1 MSLGPEVFQHVAK
14 GGGGGGGGEIAQ
26 FPASLSP
33 LQPCKCL

>member
-14 GGGGGGGGEIAQ
+14 GGWGGGGGEIAQ

-33 LQPCKCL
+33 LQPCECL